1 MSPGNVQ
8 NVCYVL
14 TPFKKVVELV
24 SVMPALHIGNIYCLY
39 TYIASQLLTQFPANV
54 PGEAES
60 CQSF

>member
-24 SVMPALHIGNIYCLY
+24 SVMPALHI
-39 TYIASQLLTQFPANV
+39 ASQLLTQFPANV